1 MGEIFSLKNQ
11 IQNYAWGSREIL
23 GRMRG
28 VPVPTEQP
36 EAEVWVGAHPAAPSR
51 ATVDGAESPLNELI
65 VENPSR
71 FLRPD
76 RTSDWFPFLFKIL
89 AIDAP
94 LSIQVH
100 PTPEQAIAGFEDE
113 QARGIAIDAPYRNYK
128 DRYSKPETVIA
139 LSPMRVLT
147 GVRPVEQLKTLAAAF
162 GAAWLAERAERA
174 ELSPKQLLT
183 EIIRLPEETA
193 SAAVQ
198 HLVDTAPGLL
208 GASNDVVADA
218 AELVRIV
225 DGKYPGDRGLLVA
238 FVMNLV
244 HLAPGES
251 AFTPDGQVHA
261 YVSGTAIELMNPSD
275 NVMRAGLTAKHI
287 DTEELIKVLGE
298 KQDAPVIQRPNP
310 EDGPLG
316 TYAMWDERMSVTR
329 VRVEEGKPLSYTFK
343 GISAA
348 LSVAGKVTIQA
359 KDGNGTDEFVLG
371 ATESVLHVGEPS
383 EAVLSGSG
391 ELYIASYV

>member
-162 GAAWLAERAERA
+162 GAAWLAERAE
-174 ELSPKQLLT
+174 LSPKQLLT

-198 HLVDTAPGLL
+198 HLVDTAAGLL

-359 KDGNGTDEFVLG
+359 KDGNGTEEFVLG

-383 EAVLSGSG
+383 AATLSGNG

>member
-94 LSIQVH
+94 LSIQLH

-162 GAAWLAERAERA
+162 GAAWLAERA

>member
-162 GAAWLAERAERA
+162 GAAWLAERAE
-174 ELSPKQLLT
+174 LSPKQLLT

-198 HLVDTAPGLL
+198 HLVDTAAGLL

-310 EDGPLG
+310 EGGPLG

-329 VRVEEGKPLSYTFK
+329 VRIEEGKPLSYTFK

>member
-147 GVRPVEQLKTLAAAF
+147 GVRPVEQLKTLAATF
-162 GAAWLAERAERA
+162 GAAWLAERA

-329 VRVEEGKPLSYTFK
+329 VRVEEDKPLSYTFK

>member
-162 GAAWLAERAERA
+162 GAAWLAERAE
-174 ELSPKQLLT
+174 LSPKQLLT

-287 DTEELIKVLGE
+287 DTEELIKVLGK

-329 VRVEEGKPLSYTFK
+329 VRVEEGKPLNYTFK

>member
-162 GAAWLAERAERA
+162 GAAWLAERAE
-174 ELSPKQLLT
+174 LSPKQLLT

-225 DGKYPGDRGLLVA
+225 DGKYPGDRGLLMA

-329 VRVEEGKPLSYTFK
+329 VRIEEGKPLSYTFK

>member
-36 EAEVWVGAHPAAPSR
+36 EAEVWVGAHPGAPSR

-76 RTSDWFPFLFKIL
+76 RTSNWFPFLFKIL

-162 GAAWLAERAERA
+162 GAAWLAERA

>member
-113 QARGIAIDAPYRNYK
+113 QARCIAIDAPYRNYK

-162 GAAWLAERAERA
+162 GAAWLAERA

-329 VRVEEGKPLSYTFK
+329 VRIEEGKPLSYTFK

>member
-36 EAEVWVGAHPAAPSR
+36 EAEVWVGAHPGAPSR

-162 GAAWLAERAERA
+162 GAAWLAERA

-329 VRVEEGKPLSYTFK
+329 IRIEEGKPQEYTFE

-348 LSVAGKVTIQA
+348 LSVSGEITIHA
-359 KDGNGTDEFVLG
+359 ADGNGTEEFVLG

-383 EAVLSGSG
+383 AATLSGSG

>member
-11 IQNYAWGSREIL
+11 IQNYAWGSCEIL

-162 GAAWLAERAERA
+162 GAAWLAERA

-329 VRVEEGKPLSYTFK
+329 VRVEEGKPLNYTFK

>member
-162 GAAWLAERAERA
+162 GAAWLAERAE
-174 ELSPKQLLT
+174 LSPKQLLT

-198 HLVDTAPGLL
+198 HLVDAAPGLL

-329 VRVEEGKPLSYTFK
+329 VRVEEDKPLSYTFK

>member
-36 EAEVWVGAHPAAPSR
+36 EAEVWVGAHPGAPSR

-162 GAAWLAERAERA
+162 GAAWLAERA

-329 VRVEEGKPLSYTFK
+329 VLVEEGKPLSYTFK

>member
-162 GAAWLAERAERA
+162 GAAWLAERAE
-174 ELSPKQLLT
+174 LSPKQLLT

-198 HLVDTAPGLL
+198 HLVDTAAGLL

-316 TYAMWDERMSVTR
+316 AYAMWDERMSVTR
-329 VRVEEGKPLSYTFK
+329 VRIEEGKPLSYTFK

>member
-11 IQNYAWGSREIL
+11 IQNYAWGSREII

-162 GAAWLAERAERA
+162 GAAWLAERAE
-174 ELSPKQLLT
+174 LSPKQLLT

-244 HLAPGES
+244 HLAPCDS

-329 VRVEEGKPLSYTFK
+329 VRVEEGKPLNYTFK

>member
-162 GAAWLAERAERA
+162 GAAWLAERAE
-174 ELSPKQLLT
+174 LSPKQLLT

-225 DGKYPGDRGLLVA
+225 DGKFPGDRGLLVA

>member
-139 LSPMRVLT
+139 LSLMRVLT

-162 GAAWLAERAERA
+162 GAAWLAERA

-198 HLVDTAPGLL
+198 HLVDTAAGLL

-359 KDGNGTDEFVLG
+359 KDGNGMDEFVLG

>member
-162 GAAWLAERAERA
+162 GAAWLAERAE
-174 ELSPKQLLT
+174 LSPKQLLT

-310 EDGPLG
+310 EDGPLD

-329 VRVEEGKPLSYTFK
+329 VRVEEGKPLNYTFK

>member
-162 GAAWLAERAERA
+162 GAAWLAERAE
-174 ELSPKQLLT
+174 LSPKQLLT

-198 HLVDTAPGLL
+198 HLVDAAPGLL

>member
-162 GAAWLAERAERA
+162 GTAWLAERA

-198 HLVDTAPGLL
+198 HLVDTAAGLL

-225 DGKYPGDRGLLVA
+225 DGKYPGDR
-238 FVMNLV
+238 
-244 HLAPGES
+244 ES

-383 EAVLSGSG
+383 EVVLSGSG

>member
-162 GAAWLAERAERA
+162 GAAWLDERA

-329 VRVEEGKPLSYTFK
+329 VRIEEGKPLSYTFK

>member
-1 MGEIFSLKNQ
+1 MGEIFPLKNQ

-51 ATVDGAESPLNELI
+51 ATVDGTESPLNELI
-65 VENPSR
+65 QAEPSR

-162 GAAWLAERAERA
+162 GAAWLAERA

-316 TYAMWDERMSVTR
+316 AYAMWDERMSVTR

>member
-1 MGEIFSLKNQ
+1 MGEIFPLKNQ

-51 ATVDGAESPLNELI
+51 ATVDGTESPLNELI
-65 VENPSR
+65 QAEPSR

-162 GAAWLAERAERA
+162 GAAWLAERAE
-174 ELSPKQLLT
+174 LSPKQLLT

-198 HLVDTAPGLL
+198 HLVDTAAGLL

>member
-162 GAAWLAERAERA
+162 GAAWLAERAE
-174 ELSPKQLLT
+174 LSPKQLLT

-198 HLVDTAPGLL
+198 HLVDTAAGLL

-329 VRVEEGKPLSYTFK
+329 VRVEEGKPQEYTFE

-348 LSVAGKVTIQA
+348 LSVSGEITIHA
-359 KDGNGTDEFVLG
+359 ADGNGTEEFVLG

-383 EAVLSGSG
+383 VATLSGSG

>member
-51 ATVDGAESPLNELI
+51 ATVDGTESPLNELI

-113 QARGIAIDAPYRNYK
+113 QARGIAIDAPFRNYK

-162 GAAWLAERAERA
+162 GATWLEERA

-183 EIIRLPEETA
+183 EIIRLPQETA

-208 GASNDVVADA
+208 GASNEVIADA

-225 DGKYPGDRGLLVA
+225 DGKYSGDRGLLVA
-238 FVMNLV
+238 FVMNLM

-329 VRVEEGKPLSYTFK
+329 VRIEEGKPLNYTFQ

-348 LSVAGKVTIQA
+348 LGVAGQVTIQA

-391 ELYIASYV
+391 ELYVASYV

>member
-1 MGEIFSLKNQ
+1 M
-11 IQNYAWGSREIL
+11 
-23 GRMRG
+23 
-28 VPVPTEQP
+28 
-36 EAEVWVGAHPAAPSR
+36 
-51 ATVDGAESPLNELI
+51 
-65 VENPSR
+65 
-71 FLRPD
+71 
-76 RTSDWFPFLFKIL
+76 
-89 AIDAP
+89 
-94 LSIQVH
+94 
-100 PTPEQAIAGFEDE
+100 
-113 QARGIAIDAPYRNYK
+113 
-128 DRYSKPETVIA
+128 
-139 LSPMRVLT
+139 
-147 GVRPVEQLKTLAAAF
+147 RPVEQLKTLAAAF
-162 GAAWLAERAERA
+162 GAAWLDERA

-329 VRVEEGKPLSYTFK
+329 VRIEEGKPLSYTFK

>member
-51 ATVDGAESPLNELI
+51 ATVDGSESPLNELI
-65 VENPSR
+65 VENPPR

-162 GAAWLAERAERA
+162 GAAWLAERA

-329 VRVEEGKPLSYTFK
+329 VRVEEGKPLNYTFK

>member
-162 GAAWLAERAERA
+162 GAAWLAERA

-383 EAVLSGSG
+383 VAVLSGSG

>member
-162 GAAWLAERAERA
+162 GAAWLAERAE
-174 ELSPKQLLT
+174 LSPKQLLT

-198 HLVDTAPGLL
+198 QLVDTAPGLL
-208 GASNDVVADA
+208 GASNEVVADA

>member
-11 IQNYAWGSREIL
+11 VQNYAWGSREIL

-147 GVRPVEQLKTLAAAF
+147 GVRPVEQLKTLAATF
-162 GAAWLAERAERA
+162 GAAWLAERA

>member
-147 GVRPVEQLKTLAAAF
+147 GMRPVEQLKTLAAAF
-162 GAAWLAERAERA
+162 GAAWLAERA

-359 KDGNGTDEFVLG
+359 KDGNGTEEFVLG

>member
-113 QARGIAIDAPYRNYK
+113 QARGIAIDAPFRNYK

-162 GAAWLAERAERA
+162 GATWLEERA

-183 EIIRLPEETA
+183 EIIHLPQETA
-193 SAAVQ
+193 SAEVQ

-208 GASNDVVADA
+208 GASNEVVADA

-329 VRVEEGKPLSYTFK
+329 VRIEEGKPLNYTFK

-348 LSVAGKVTIQA
+348 LSVAGQVTIQA

>member
-162 GAAWLAERAERA
+162 GAAWLAERAE
-174 ELSPKQLLT
+174 LSPKQLLT
-183 EIIRLPEETA
+183 EIIRLPEEAA

-359 KDGNGTDEFVLG
+359 KDGNGTDEFVLS

>member
-11 IQNYAWGSREIL
+11 VQNYAWGSREIL

-162 GAAWLAERAERA
+162 GAAWLAERA

-329 VRVEEGKPLSYTFK
+329 VRVEEGKPLNYTFK

>member
-162 GAAWLAERAERA
+162 GAAWLAERAE
-174 ELSPKQLLT
+174 LSPKQLLT
-183 EIIRLPEETA
+183 EIICLPEETA

-329 VRVEEGKPLSYTFK
+329 VRIEEGKPLSYTFK

>member
-139 LSPMRVLT
+139 LSPIRVLT
-147 GVRPVEQLKTLAAAF
+147 GVRPVEQLKTLAATF
-162 GAAWLAERAERA
+162 GAAWLAERA

-329 VRVEEGKPLSYTFK
+329 VRVEEGKPLNYTFK

-348 LSVAGKVTIQA
+348 LSVAGKVTIQV

>member
-51 ATVDGAESPLNELI
+51 ATVDGTESPLNELI

-113 QARGIAIDAPYRNYK
+113 QARGIAIDAPFRNYK

-162 GAAWLAERAERA
+162 GATWLEERA

-183 EIIRLPEETA
+183 EIIRLPQETA

-208 GASNDVVADA
+208 SASNEVIADA

-225 DGKYPGDRGLLVA
+225 DGKYSGDRGLLVA

-329 VRVEEGKPLSYTFK
+329 VRIEEGKPLNYTFR

-348 LSVAGKVTIQA
+348 LSVAGQVTIQA

-383 EAVLSGSG
+383 EAVLSGNG

>member
-94 LSIQVH
+94 LSLQVP
-100 PTPEQAIAGFEDE
+100 PTPTQAIAGFEDE

-162 GAAWLAERAERA
+162 GAAWLAERAE
-174 ELSPKQLLT
+174 LSPKQLLT

-198 HLVDTAPGLL
+198 HLVDTAAGLL

>member
-11 IQNYAWGSREIL
+11 IQNDAWGSREIL

-162 GAAWLAERAERA
+162 GAAWLAERA

-359 KDGNGTDEFVLG
+359 KDGNGTEEFVLG